1 MIEPS
6 GPPELPP
13 ARAADRLTIDG
24 RAVRARQRLHA
35 YATLLVPLAGT
46 LLALME
52 AVTHGLGRLE
62 AALLVG
68 MYAVTMMG
76 VDTGY
81 HRLFSHRSFKAHP
94 ALRALLAVCGSMAA
108 QGPVIYWA
116 ANHRLHHSRSDTEED
131 LHSPRVDENGQRRG
145 SLSGL
150 WHAHAGWMF
159 SHAPANPLR
168 LGKDLL
174 RDLTLG
180 RINQLY
186 YLWVLLGLLVP
197 AALGG
202 LLTGTWAGAGSGLLW
217 GGLVRMFLVQHATFA
232 GNSLCHLFGRQ
243 PHGTGDGSTDNLW
256 LTLPTFGGALH
267 NTHHAFPSSAFLGPR
282 WWHFDISGWLIRTF
296 AALGLAWDVKAPAAA
311 AWQPSLDLPPR
322 DIPGAVPP

>member
-1 MIEPS
+1 MIEP
-6 GPPELPP
+6 GGTPELPP
-13 ARAADRLTIDG
+13 ARAADQLTIDG

-35 YATLLVPLAGT
+35 YATLLLPLAGT

-81 HRLFSHRSFKAHP
+81 HRLFSHRAFKAHP

-131 LHSPRVDENGQRRG
+131 LHSPRVDEEGQHRG
-145 SLSGL
+145 GLSGL
-150 WHAHAGWMF
+150 WHAHVGWMF
-159 SHAPANPLR
+159 GHAPANPLR

-174 RDLTLG
+174 KDLTLG
-180 RINQLY
+180 RINELY
-186 YLWVLLGLLVP
+186 YLWVLLGLLLP

-202 LLTGTWAGAGSGLLW
+202 AFTGTWAGAGAGLLW

-243 PHGTGDGSTDNLW
+243 PHRTRDGSTDNLW

-282 WWHFDISGWLIRTF
+282 WWHFDISGWLIRAF
-296 AALGLAWDVKAPAAA
+296 AALGLAWDVKAPPPEVL
-311 AWQPSLDLPPR
+311 QPPLELAPR
-322 DIPGAVPP
+322 DNPGAAPP

>member
-1 MIEPS
+1 MIEV
-6 GPPELPP
+6 GGTPELSP

-24 RAVRARQRLHA
+24 RAVRVRQWLHA
-35 YATLLVPLAGT
+35 YTTLLVPLAGT
-46 LLALME
+46 VLALTQ
-52 AVTHGLGRLE
+52 AVTHGVRWLE
-62 AALLVG
+62 ATLLVG

-76 VDTGY
+76 VETGY

-94 ALRALLAVCGSMAA
+94 ALRALLAICGSMAA

-116 ANHRLHHSRSDTEED
+116 TNHRLHHARSDTQED
-131 LHSPRVDENGQRRG
+131 LHSPRVDASGQRRG

-186 YLWVLLGLLVP
+186 YAWVLLGLGVP

-202 LLTGTWAGAGSGLLW
+202 LFTGTWEGAGSGLLW

-232 GNSLCHLFGRQ
+232 GNSLCHFFGRQ
-243 PHGTGDGSTDNLW
+243 PHHTGDGSTNNLW

-282 WWHFDISGWLIRTF
+282 WWHFDISGWLIRAF
-296 AALGLAWDVKAPAAA
+296 AAWGLAWDVKAA
-311 AWQPSLDLPPR
+311 R
-322 DIPGAVPP
+322 DNPGAVPP